1 MSYAEQT
8 ASAGCGPVRAADR
21 ALAPDVARGA
31 MLLFIALA
39 NASGVVFGGPGT
51 EPDPVGIECALN
63 LVMVTAVH
71 ARAYP
76 VFAVMFGYGLV
87 QLARRQEAAGAAPA
101 AARAI
106 LLRRSLWLVVFGA
119 LHALLLYYGDFLG
132 AYGLIGAAAVL
143 VLLRRGD
150 RVLGLVLWVWA
161 FTVLEVFVIGAV
173 VTARLMDG
181 SGEWA
186 PIPAVA
192 VASLT
197 APDYLSALRARLI
210 EWPAHTLTVL
220 PAIVIVW
227 LGMWAARRRLL
238 EDLAGRERFL
248 RRVAVVG
255 LGVAYAGGLPLAL
268 ASAGLLRANASA
280 MEAMVLL
287 HQGSGMFGGPGYAA
301 VAGLGALALSRGT
314 PPAASTR
321 MAGLMAALGRRS
333 LSGYLFQ
340 SVAWLLLLSPY
351 TLALATRFPSPM
363 LAGLVTAV
371 FVWLASLVWAG
382 ALDRAARP
390 GPAEAILRRL
400 IYRPAVVPTAAR
412 IT

>member
-1 MSYAEQT
+1 
-8 ASAGCGPVRAADR
+8 
-21 ALAPDVARGA
+21 
-31 MLLFIALA
+31 
-39 NASGVVFGGPGT
+39 
-51 EPDPVGIECALN
+51 
-63 LVMVTAVH
+63 MVTAVH
-71 ARAYP
+71 SRAYP

-101 AARAI
+101 AVRAI

-132 AYGLIGAAAVL
+132 AYGLIGAAATL
-143 VLLRRGD
+143 VLLRRSD
-150 RVLGLVLWVWA
+150 RVLRVVLWVWA
-161 FTVLEVFVIGAV
+161 LTLLEVFVIGAV
-173 VTARLMDG
+173 VAARLMDG
-181 SGEWA
+181 SSEWA
-186 PIPAVA
+186 PVPAGA
-192 VASLT
+192 VVSLT

-210 EWPAHTLTVL
+210 EWPAHTVTVL

-238 EDLAGRERFL
+238 EDLAGREWLL
-248 RRVAVVG
+248 RRVAAVG
-255 LGVAYAGGLPLAL
+255 LGVAYAGGLPLGL
-268 ASAGLLRANASA
+268 ASAGLLHGDSSA

-301 VAGLGALALSRGT
+301 LAGLAALALSGGT
-314 PPAASTR
+314 TPAAAGG

-351 TLALATRFPSPM
+351 TLSLATRFHSP
-363 LAGLVTAV
+363 LTAGLVAALL
-371 FVWLASLVWAG
+371 VWVASVLWAG
-382 ALDRAARP
+382 ALDRTARP
-390 GPAEAILRRL
+390 GPAEALLRRL
-400 IYRPAVVPTAAR
+400 IYRTAVMPTAAR